1 MLFRHECLQGIRDGR
16 ITVAF
21 RRWRRRPTVRTGGT
35 LLTGAGELSI
45 VSVAVV
51 DASSISEAD
60 AQQAGYASRERLLS
74 ELNRRPEGGEI
85 YRVQL
90 GALRPDPRIAV
101 RETSPTESE
110 IQDTLERLRRL
121 DSRAPDG
128 AWTRRTLDV
137 IRRNP
142 GLRAADLCRLMDQDK
157 EPFKVNVRKLKNL
170 GLTESL
176 EIGYRLSPR
185 GAAVLRACGVRF

>member
-1 MLFRHECLQGIRDGR
+1 MLFRHEVLQGIRDRR

-21 RRWRRRPTVRTGGT
+21 RRWQRPTVRTGGT
-35 LLTGAGELSI
+35 LLTGAGELGI

-51 DASSISEAD
+51 DASSISEED
-60 AQQAGYASRERLLS
+60 AQRAGYASRERLLS
-74 ELNRRPEGGEI
+74 ELNRRTGGEV
-85 YRVQL
+85 YRVEL

-101 RETSPTESE
+101 RETAPTDSE

-121 DSRAPDG
+121 DNRAPDG
-128 AWTRRTLDV
+128 AWTLRTLDV

-176 EIGYRLSPR
+176 DVGYRLSPR
-185 GAAVLRACGVRF
+185 GAAVLASL